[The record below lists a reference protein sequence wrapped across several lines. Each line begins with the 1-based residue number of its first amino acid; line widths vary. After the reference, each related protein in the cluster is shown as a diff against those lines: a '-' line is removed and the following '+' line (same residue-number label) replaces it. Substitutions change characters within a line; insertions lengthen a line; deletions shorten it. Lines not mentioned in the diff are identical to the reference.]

1 MDDKRKQMHLSD
13 VDRVLDDVREHLTHT
28 RETDE
33 VFELRALQLLL
44 EVTKSLHSQHDI
56 RQLIT
61 LILDSALSFVEA
73 DRAFLMILEDDGTLR
88 FKMGRSYEGA
98 YLTEDDFMISSSVV
112 QQTLDGLKPII
123 LMDAKDDPNFKN
135 KQSIVNLALRTVM
148 AAPLSYQDQVL
159 GLIYVDSKR
168 PMSRYSEHHLNV
180 LSSLAEQ
187 AAIAIFNAR
196 KFETHTG

>member
-1 MDDKRKQMHLSD
+1 MDDKRKEAHLSD
-13 VDRVLDDVREHLTHT
+13 VDRVLDDVREHLTKT

-61 LILDSALSFVEA
+61 LILDSALSFAEA
-73 DRAFLMILEDDGTLR
+73 DRAFLMMLEDDETLR

-112 QQTLDGLKPII
+112 HETLSGLKPVIVI
-123 LMDAKDDPNFKN
+123 DAKDDPHYKDR
-135 KQSIVNLALRTVM
+135 QSIVNLALRTVM
-148 AAPLSYQDQVL
+148 AAPLNYQDQVL

-168 PMSRYSEHHLNV
+168 PLSRYSRHHLNV